1 MSENR
6 DLKYHSFMSGTSTSP
21 SVTQV
26 EESMYEYECN
36 NSLIRLARILNKA
49 MIEKT

>member
-1 MSENR
+1 MSEGR

-21 SVTQV
+21 SVTLV
-26 EESMYEYECN
+26 EESMYECN
-36 NSLIRLARILNKA
+36 NSLIRVARIPNKA

>member
-6 DLKYHSFMSGTSTSP
+6 DLKYHSFMSGTFTSP
-21 SVTQV
+21 LVTQV
-26 EESMYEYECN
+26 EESMYECN
-36 NSLIRLARILNKA
+36 NSLIRVARILNKA